1 MADSSKKEDKVLN
14 NQTEQDKKEEGKVN
28 NQSET
33 ESTESKSTKAD
44 GKQTENEKTP
54 DAQTQKEKAEKSSNA
69 KQNAGSGRNTNGRSK
84 SSKGSSKKSKSMK
97 GLEMELKAQA
107 EILDDVSAKLKKAEE
122 EKNQLVDKYQRLM
135 AEFENMRKRTEKESK
150 RMYDIGAK
158 EVLEKLLPVIDN
170 FERAQ
175 LSLTEEQKEDPFVQG
190 VDKIYRQLLDYLTS
204 VKVAPMDAEGK
215 EFDPD
220 LHNAVMHIEDD
231 AYEENVVVEELQK
244 GYMYKEE
251 VLRHSMVKVAN

>member
-1 MADSSKKEDKVLN
+1 MADNNKKDEEALNTKAGQESQVEQADIKPAKDADTKENQKETKEQGKEKQSADSKKEKNNTKSTSSTKTSGGKGKTSKNSSKKTKSVKSL
-14 NQTEQDKKEEGKVN
+14 
-28 NQSET
+28 ET
-33 ESTESKSTKAD
+33 
-44 GKQTENEKTP
+44 
-54 DAQTQKEKAEKSSNA
+54 
-69 KQNAGSGRNTNGRSK
+69 
-84 SSKGSSKKSKSMK
+84 
-97 GLEMELKAQA
+97 ELKAQS

-122 EKNQLVDKYQRLM
+122 EKNQIVDKYQRLM

-158 EVLEKLLPVIDN
+158 EVLEKLLPIIDN

-175 LSLTEEQKEDPFVQG
+175 MSLTEEQKEDPFVQG
-190 VDKIYRQLLDYLTS
+190 VDKIYRQLMDYLAN

-215 EFDPD
+215 EFNPD
-220 LHNAVMHIEDD
+220 FHNAVMHVEDD
-231 AYEENVVVEELQK
+231 TYGENVVVEELQK